1 MEKTNNNEFFK
12 AYNCIYLNNELSLAE
27 QKVLILLIGFDKNK
41 EGKVIIPNST
51 FVNYGISISTLNRIK
66 QRLKELSLIDIG
78 YSKKYNGDNNPTE
91 YHLNKKMINEFFNC
105 DIYEIKK
112 QYIKIEPV
120 KSESVLA
127 FEAFLKSQELNN
139 K

>member
-1 MEKTNNNEFFK
+1 MEKINNEEFFK

-27 QKVLILLIGFDKNK
+27 QKVMILLIGFDKNK
-41 EGKVIIPNST
+41 EGKVTIPNST
-51 FVNYGISISTLNRIK
+51 FVSYGISISTIKRIK
-66 QRLKELSLIDIG
+66 QRFVNLGIIDIV

-105 DIYEIKK
+105 KIYDIKE
-112 QYIKIEPV
+112 QVCDREPEF
-120 KSESVLA
+120 KSEIVSE
-127 FEAFLKSQELNN
+127 FEMFLKSKTNN

>member
-1 MEKTNNNEFFK
+1 MEKTINNEFFK

-27 QKVLILLIGFDKNK
+27 QKVIILLIGFDKNK
-41 EGKVIIPNST
+41 EGNVTIPNSS
-51 FVNYGISISTLNRIK
+51 FVSYGVSISTLNRIK
-66 QRLKELSLIDIG
+66 QRLKELNLVDIV

-91 YHLNKKMINEFFNC
+91 YHLNKKNINEFFNC

-112 QYIKIEPV
+112 QYIKREPV

>member
-1 MEKTNNNEFFK
+1 MEKTNNDEFFK

-27 QKVLILLIGFDKNK
+27 QKVLILLLGFDKNK
-41 EGKVIIPNST
+41 EGKVTIPNST
-51 FVNYGISISTLNRIK
+51 FVSYGVSNSTIKRIK
-66 QRLKELSLIDIG
+66 QRFVNLGIMDIG
-78 YSKKYNGDNNPTE
+78 YSKKEKGDDNPTE
-91 YHLNKKMINEFFNC
+91 YRLNKEMINEFFKC
-105 DIYEIKK
+105 KIYEIKK
-112 QYIKIEPV
+112 KVYFREPV